1 MFSIRMCVFLLLA
14 SIIFIQYSESAPQY
28 YNSGYG
34 LSDPAFNG
42 GTRSTWQDSIVLH
55 LFGPMPGRVRPVLP
69 QR

>member
-1 MFSIRMCVFLLLA
+1 MGFQPLLIKNMFAVQQKMFVFLLLA
-14 SIIFIQYSESAPQY
+14 FIVIIQIAESAPQY

-55 LFGPMPGRVRPVLP
+55 LFGR
-69 QR
+69 